1 MIGHAG
7 ILPDAK
13 RYSDEVETILL
24 EARRLSRSIRMG
36 EHGRRIAGA
45 GSDFWQ
51 FRKFENGLDSPRLI
65 NWKQSAKSD
74 GLFVR
79 ETEWSAPQTL
89 SIMVNRTAD
98 HFIDHPKSKAYLN
111 TLIAL
116 ALGYVY
122 SDAYEKVRIDCGE
135 FLQMDRPSD
144 QAEIAETS
152 MRPNNQAW
160 QLSSANNIPQKSKA
174 LLLSSFFND
183 TEKLSEYIPQYAER
197 GVTGSLLQVLTKDE
211 ITFPFS
217 GRVKFENATKSTV
230 FQSDQA
236 RALRAEYLEK
246 LQHNNERLQSIATA
260 SDWTVLS
267 MSIEQDPREILGLC
281 IEQLGMR

>member
-89 SIMVNRTAD
+89 SIVVDRSAD
-98 HFIDHPKSKAYLN
+98 NFIDHPKSKA
-111 TLIAL
+111 
-116 ALGYVY
+116 
-122 SDAYEKVRIDCGE
+122 
-135 FLQMDRPSD
+135 
-144 QAEIAETS
+144 
-152 MRPNNQAW
+152 
-160 QLSSANNIPQKSKA
+160 
-174 LLLSSFFND
+174 
-183 TEKLSEYIPQYAER
+183 
-197 GVTGSLLQVLTKDE
+197 
-211 ITFPFS
+211 
-217 GRVKFENATKSTV
+217 
-230 FQSDQA
+230 
-236 RALRAEYLEK
+236 
-246 LQHNNERLQSIATA
+246 
-260 SDWTVLS
+260 
-267 MSIEQDPREILGLC
+267 
-281 IEQLGMR
+281 

>member
-1 MIGHAG
+1 MMGHAG

-36 EHGRRIAGA
+36 EHGRRSAGA

-89 SIMVNRTAD
+89 SIMVDRSAD
-98 HFIDHPKSKAYLN
+98 NFIDHPKSKAYVN
-111 TLIAL
+111 ALIAL
-116 ALGYVY
+116 TLGYVY
-122 SDAYEKVRIDCGE
+122 SDASEKVRIDCGE
-135 FLQMDRPSD
+135 FLQMDRPRD
-144 QAEIAETS
+144 HAEIAETL
-152 MRPNNQAW
+152 MRPHNQAW
-160 QLSSANNIPQKSKA
+160 QLPSANNIPQNSKA

-183 TEKLSEYIPQYAER
+183 VEKLSEYIPQYAER
-197 GVTGSLLQVLTKDE
+197 GVTGCLLQVLTKDE

-217 GRVKFENATKSTV
+217 GRVKFENATGSTV

-246 LQHNNERLQSIATA
+246 LQQNNEWLQSIVAVCG
-260 SDWTVLS
+260 WTFLTV
-267 MSIEQDPREILGLC
+267 SIEQDPRDILGLC

>member
-1 MIGHAG
+1 MMGPAG

-24 EARRLSRSIRMG
+24 EARRLSRSLRMG

-89 SIMVNRTAD
+89 SIMVDRTAD

-111 TLIAL
+111 ALIAL
-116 ALGYVY
+116 TLGYVY
-122 SDAYEKVRIDCGE
+122 ADASEKVRIDCDE

-144 QAEIAETS
+144 QAEIAETL
-152 MRPNNQAW
+152 MRTNNQAW
-160 QLSSANNIPQKSKA
+160 QLPSANNISQNSKA

-183 TEKLSEYIPQYAER
+183 VEKLSEYIPQYAER
-197 GVTGSLLQVLTKDE
+197 GVTGCLLQVLTKNE

-217 GRVKFENATKSTV
+217 GRVKFENASGSTV

-246 LQHNNERLQSIATA
+246 LQQNNEQLQSIAA
-260 SDWTVLS
+260 ACGWTFLTV
-267 MSIEQDPREILGLC
+267 SIEQDPRDILGLC

>member
-1 MIGHAG
+1 MMGHAG
-7 ILPDAK
+7 LLPDAK

-24 EARRLSRSIRMG
+24 EARRLSRSLRMG
-36 EHGRRIAGA
+36 EHGRRTAGT

-89 SIMVNRTAD
+89 SIMVDLNVD
-98 HFIDHPKSKAYLN
+98 NFINHPKSKAYLN
-111 TLIAL
+111 ALIAL
-116 ALGYVY
+116 TLGYVY
-122 SDAYEKVRIDCGE
+122 SDASEKVRIDCSE

-144 QAEIAETS
+144 QAEIAETLLH
-152 MRPNNQAW
+152 PNNHAW
-160 QLSSANNIPQKSKA
+160 QLPVANNIPQNSKA
-174 LLLSSFFND
+174 ILLSSFFNNV
-183 TEKLSEYIPQYAER
+183 EQLSEYIPQYAER

-217 GRVKFENATKSTV
+217 GRVKFENASGSSV
-230 FQSDQA
+230 FKSDQA
-236 RALRAEYLEK
+236 RGLREEYLEK
-246 LQHNNERLQSIATA
+246 LKENKQQLQSVAA
-260 SDWTVLS
+260 ACDWAVLS
-267 MSIEQDPREILGLC
+267 VSIEQNPREILGLC

>member
-1 MIGHAG
+1 MMGHAG

-13 RYSDEVETILL
+13 RYSDEVEAILL
-24 EARRLSRSIRMG
+24 EARRLSRSLRMG
-36 EHGRRIAGA
+36 EHGRRTAGA

-89 SIMVNRTAD
+89 SIMVDWSAD
-98 HFIDHPKSKAYLN
+98 NFIDHPKSKAYLN
-111 TLIAL
+111 ALIAL
-116 ALGYVY
+116 TLGYLY
-122 SDAYEKVRIDCGE
+122 SDASEKVRIDCSE
-135 FLQMDRPSD
+135 FLQMDRPKA
-144 QAEIAETS
+144 QAEIAETL
-152 MRPNNQAW
+152 MHPNNQAW
-160 QLSSANNIPQKSKA
+160 QVPTADDIPQNSKA
-174 LLLSSFFND
+174 LLVSSFFND
-183 TEKLSEYIPQYAER
+183 VERLSEDIAEYAER
-197 GVTGSLLQVLTKDE
+197 GVTGCLLQVLTKDE

-217 GRVKFENATKSTV
+217 GRVKFANASGSTV

-236 RALRAEYLEK
+236 RALRVEYLEK
-246 LQHNNERLQSIATA
+246 LQQQNQQLQSIAA
-260 SDWTVLS
+260 ACDWTVLS
-267 MSIEQDPREILGLC
+267 VSIEQDPREILGLC

>member
-1 MIGHAG
+1 MMGHAG

-13 RYSDEVETILL
+13 RYSDEVEAILL
-24 EARRLSRSIRMG
+24 EARRLSRSLRMG
-36 EHGRRIAGA
+36 EHGRRTAGA

-89 SIMVNRTAD
+89 SIMVDRSAD
-98 HFIDHPKSKAYLN
+98 NFIDHPKSKAYLN
-111 TLIAL
+111 ALIAL
-116 ALGYVY
+116 TLGYLY
-122 SDAYEKVRIDCGE
+122 SDASEKVRIDCSE
-135 FLQMDRPSD
+135 FLQMDRPKD
-144 QAEIAETS
+144 QAEIAETLIH
-152 MRPNNQAW
+152 PNNQAW
-160 QLSSANNIPQKSKA
+160 LVPKADDIPQNSKA
-174 LLLSSFFND
+174 LLVSSFFND
-183 TEKLSEYIPQYAER
+183 VERLSEDIAEYAER
-197 GVTGSLLQVLTKDE
+197 GVTGCLLQVLTKDE

-217 GRVKFENATKSTV
+217 GRVKFANASGSTV

-246 LQHNNERLQSIATA
+246 LQQQKQQLQSIAA
-260 SDWTVLS
+260 ACDWTVLS
-267 MSIEQDPREILGLC
+267 VSIEQDPREILGLC